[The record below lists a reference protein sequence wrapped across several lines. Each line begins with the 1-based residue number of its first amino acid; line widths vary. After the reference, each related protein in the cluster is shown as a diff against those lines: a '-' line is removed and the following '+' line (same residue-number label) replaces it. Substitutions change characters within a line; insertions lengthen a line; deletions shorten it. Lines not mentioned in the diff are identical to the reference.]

1 MMNTS
6 VKPVRRYW
14 HHNGDVKHILSPVP
28 GILIPLPAMAPGP
41 AVNGCLKTLR
51 EGDCRLPKQGRNM
64 FEDIKKFSITAR
76 YFLIATCLYSL
87 PFILLPVLSS
97 VWAGAD
103 CAV

>member
-1 MMNTS
+1 
-6 VKPVRRYW
+6 
-14 HHNGDVKHILSPVP
+14 
-28 GILIPLPAMAPGP
+28 
-41 AVNGCLKTLR
+41 
-51 EGDCRLPKQGRNM
+51 M